1 MLPRSD
7 ALVGCRVIQGVGAA
21 LMLPGTLAVITNA
34 YSREKE
40 RAAAIGMWAAIGRVT
55 LPAGPLLGGTLVQ
68 ALSWRLIFS

>member
-1 MLPRSD
+1 
-7 ALVGCRVIQGVGAA
+7 
-21 LMLPGTLAVITNA
+21 MLPGTLAVITNA